1 MATVGRMAVTV
12 RRMMAAFGRM
22 VATSKTMVAARTRD
36 VPKPQ
41 PEPCHSLEG
50 PLGTLGRLHL
60 CRHESDTKQTKRQ
73 KQQKHTYQQHTQVK
87 QQEQQDSAGFSRI
100 QQDSARLSRCRHD
113 CAIELWWTKRNSCQ
127 AMAIKARQKLN
138 IERMWIG
145 LASVASVRERGM
157 RASPR

>member
-1 MATVGRMAVTV
+1 MATVARMVWQRLGGWCGNGQDNGVATVARDGVGSRKRWRGDIQEDGMATVGRMVVTV
-12 RRMMAAFGRM
+12 RRMMAVFGRM

-73 KQQKHTYQQHTQVK
+73 KQQKHTYQQRTQV
-87 QQEQQDSAGFSRI
+87 QQHKRRDSAG
-100 QQDSARLSRCRHD
+100 LSR
-113 CAIELWWTKRNSCQ
+113 T
-127 AMAIKARQKLN
+127 
-138 IERMWIG
+138 
-145 LASVASVRERGM
+145 
-157 RASPR
+157 

>member
-60 CRHESDTKQTKRQ
+60 CRYEGNTKQTKRQ
-73 KQQKHTYQQHTQVK
+73 KHT
-87 QQEQQDSAGFSRI
+87 
-100 QQDSARLSRCRHD
+100 
-113 CAIELWWTKRNSCQ
+113 
-127 AMAIKARQKLN
+127 
-138 IERMWIG
+138 
-145 LASVASVRERGM
+145 
-157 RASPR
+157 